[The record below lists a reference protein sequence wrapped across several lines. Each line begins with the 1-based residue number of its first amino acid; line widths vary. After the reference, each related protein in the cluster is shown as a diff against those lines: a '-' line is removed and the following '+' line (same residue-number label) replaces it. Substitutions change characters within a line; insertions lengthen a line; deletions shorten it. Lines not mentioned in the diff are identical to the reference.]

1 MVAIDTEAEGLELT
15 ILHFNDV
22 YHISDPS
29 LVAKF
34 ATVLKSPS
42 YVMGDESRAS
52 LGGKSH
58 AIRVFSGD
66 AFSPSLEAAVLR
78 GDHMAPVLDGLD
90 IDVACYGNHDFDF
103 GEDRLVEIAKQT
115 RFPWTLAN
123 AVASGDA
130 DGQGRLLAGAH
141 KYVIKDIDGYRIG
154 FFGLAGTLSEKCDF
168 VIAVTHM
175 RLVEDLA
182 VSQSTLS
189 GPEKVDLILG
199 GHDHHVVR
207 RDSSDSNPDPEI
219 LQSGHNNDGSA
230 VSYWQ
235 DCVRIIK
242 SGTDWRGLSILK
254 LRLGEGGKGE
264 PAILNTS
271 LEDLKELPNYDQ
283 IPPSQTILDVLDTTH
298 DKIEKVVTQPLLY
311 TETPLDGRTRVI
323 RSQETNLG
331 NMLADAVRA
340 FYDTDIALV
349 NSGAVRCDR
358 IVECTDG
365 APLCIRDVIEISPFD
380 NAFVVKRVRG
390 RVLAE
395 ALENS
400 VSDAHTD
407 GRFLQLCGIHINL
420 DWKRPEGQRVSGIT
434 FHEHDAA
441 AKPLELDHMYTIAM
455 VDFIGSG
462 FDGYTCFKDCETL
475 VDAEGAITDT
485 NMILEIF
492 KSRKDERDGREI
504 ADQHTDGIHRA
515 RAAIIRK
522 HHGDSGLPIV
532 SPQLEGRVKVQ
543 RDK

>member
-1 MVAIDTEAEGLELT
+1 
-15 ILHFNDV
+15 
-22 YHISDPS
+22 
-29 LVAKF
+29 
-34 ATVLKSPS
+34 
-42 YVMGDESRAS
+42 
-52 LGGKSH
+52 
-58 AIRVFSGD
+58 
-66 AFSPSLEAAVLR
+66 
-78 GDHMAPVLDGLD
+78 
-90 IDVACYGNHDFDF
+90 
-103 GEDRLVEIAKQT
+103 
-115 RFPWTLAN
+115 
-123 AVASGDA
+123 
-130 DGQGRLLAGAH
+130 
-141 KYVIKDIDGYRIG
+141 
-154 FFGLAGTLSEKCDF
+154 
-168 VIAVTHM
+168 M

-199 GHDHHVVR
+199 GHDHHAVR
-207 RDSSDSNPDPEI
+207 RDLSDSNPDPEI
-219 LQSGHNNDGSA
+219 LQSGHNNDRPA
-230 VSYWQ
+230 VSDWQ

-242 SGTDWRGLSILK
+242 SGTDWKGLSILT

-271 LEDLKELPNYDQ
+271 CKQCFLRIRTDTHTSDIVRQIEDLKELPNYDQ

-358 IVECTDG
+358 IVECADG

-380 NAFVVKRVRG
+380 NAFVVKRVSG

-407 GRFLQLCGIHINL
+407 GRFVQLCGIHINV

-434 FHEHDAA
+434 FHEGNAA
-441 AKPLELDHMYTIAM
+441 AKSLDLDRMYTVAM

-462 FDGYTCFKDCETL
+462 FDGYTCFQDCKTL

-492 KSRKDERDGREI
+492 NRKDEKDGREI

-515 RAAIIRK
+515 KAAIIRK
-522 HHGDSGLPIV
+522 YHSDSGLPIV
-532 SPQLEGRVKVQ
+532 SPQLEGRIKVM
-543 RDK
+543 REK